1 MWDSNPVK
9 LDHKANAQPLR
20 CNQCLWTS
28 FVIKLSLRVCRI
40 TSSRRIFA
48 TFCFYFES
56 GGLSDSSGC
65 QPVRKCSRDWF
76 GLSASETGLAAWSW
90 RGHDKPV
97 NPLLLSSLT
106 WNAGSITVD
115 HSKVVQSGTTADLV
129 KSQVVKKGKT
139 GWYISARADQ
149 LSFNV
154 TSPTVNTASCPW
166 AFACCCSA
174 EPCDS
179 ALEGVSRKDLGC
191 FGNLKIVFKME
202 TFCAWMWSFLDFF
215 VHKPLLNYS
224 IIVQRWHGNKYHFSL
239 FILNGK
245 ARDCFSSS
253 NF

>member
-56 GGLSDSSGC
+56 GGLSDSSRC
-65 QPVRKCSRDWF
+65 QPVRKCSKDWF

-115 HSKVVQSGTTADLV
+115 HSKVVQSGTTDSLV

-139 GWYISARADQ
+139 GWYISASVDEF
-149 LSFNV
+149 SFDV
-154 TSPTVNTASCPW
+154 TSPTVITASFLCTG
-166 AFACCCSA
+166 AFACCGA
-174 EPCDS
+174 ALLCDL
-179 ALEGVSRKDLGC
+179 ALRCLMKRFGMFRQPENC
-191 FGNLKIVFKME
+191 F
-202 TFCAWMWSFLDFF
+202 
-215 VHKPLLNYS
+215 
-224 IIVQRWHGNKYHFSL
+224 
-239 FILNGK
+239 
-245 ARDCFSSS
+245 
-253 NF
+253 